1 MRVSI
6 VGVFGIVGVLG
17 VLTGCEKSSAEP
29 PASGTASAERL
40 CDPVHPPPAP
50 IVIGTV
56 LAAGRAPD
64 GTVWVIDQPGPR
76 TVVPL
81 GERLFKSD
89 GDLLRRIAILG
100 AGSGNDF
107 MIESFTDGQVRVEL
121 SNGVVTRMGVKMGP
135 DVADPQ
141 TKSFDIST
149 GQELTLISAEELKHF
164 RTENI
169 TGIAVILDATTP
181 DGHRLFAFRPTI
193 DYDDSKVRVFYGTD
207 ERLIERRV
215 NANDMSKSGS
225 LALTFDLDGV
235 ETVARLNV
243 GWALGGPSSLELRPA
258 AGGDAVPLTPVE
270 GSPDQGAGSIP
281 AYDPDAAQPPAPVYK
296 SADELTA
303 GLTFVCF

>member
-6 VGVFGIVGVLG
+6 VGVFGIAGVLG
-17 VLTGCEKSSAEP
+17 VLAGCEKSSAEP

-40 CDPVHPPPAP
+40 CDPVHPPPEP
-50 IVIGTV
+50 IAIGTV

-76 TVVPL
+76 TAASPMN
-81 GERLFKSD
+81 ERLFKSD
-89 GDLLRRIAILG
+89 GNVLKRVRILG
-100 AGSGNDF
+100 AGSGPDF
-107 MIESFTDGQVRVEL
+107 MIESFDDGQVRVEL

-149 GQELTLISAEELKHF
+149 GEELSLISADELKSF
-164 RTENI
+164 GVENL
-169 TGIAVILDATTP
+169 TDIAVLIDAKTP

-207 ERLIERRV
+207 DRLIERRV
-215 NANDMSKSGS
+215 NATDMSKSGS

-243 GWALGGPSSLELRPA
+243 GWALGGSSSLELRPA
-258 AGGDAVPLTPVE
+258 AGGDAVSLTPVE
-270 GSPDQGAGSIP
+270 GSPGYGASTP
-281 AYDPDAAQPPAPVYK
+281 AYEPDAAQPPAPVYK